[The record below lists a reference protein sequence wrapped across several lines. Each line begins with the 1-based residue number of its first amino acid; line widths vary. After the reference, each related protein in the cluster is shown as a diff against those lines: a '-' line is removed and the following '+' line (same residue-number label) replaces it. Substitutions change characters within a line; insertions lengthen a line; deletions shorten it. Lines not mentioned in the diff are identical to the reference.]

1 MNLQEVGWEGL
12 GQDKSGLGWEQVAG
26 CCEYGNEPSG
36 SGKCGS
42 CIVSWGTTGFTRRN
56 LVYAFS

>member
-12 GQDKSGLGWEQVAG
+12 GQDKSGLGLEQVAG
-26 CCEYGNEPSG
+26 CCEYGSEPSG

-42 CIVSWGTTGFTRRN
+42 CIVS
-56 LVYAFS
+56 